1 MCEYASEYVAQEI
14 NLKIAIKTKVMFI
27 KERREKLKEYKTFCV
42 DSQIKNQVYNE
53 IIAVNNKVEEFAFVL
68 KVASKTYDS
77 SLADE
82 WYEKS
87 SFFNLVKDINDD
99 LKVTIGKVKENWDSR
114 FVENIFNMLEI
125 IYDKLMVVYDNRAG
139 AELLGIIL
147 SEKERTYEEVI
158 DNSKEIIGY
167 NSLLAED
174 YITSHEEFSVIEK
187 LYEYSKILNNIDY
200 STFYSHSFNAIPFIS
215 KINNIL
221 GVFLT
226 ELNKVEEIEDKALVN
241 AIIYYLYRCVKSCDI
256 LIKAI
261 NEL

>member
-87 SFFNLVKDINDD
+87 SFFNLVKDI
-99 LKVTIGKVKENWDSR
+99 TMI
-114 FVENIFNMLEI
+114 
-125 IYDKLMVVYDNRAG
+125 
-139 AELLGIIL
+139 
-147 SEKERTYEEVI
+147 
-158 DNSKEIIGY
+158 
-167 NSLLAED
+167 
-174 YITSHEEFSVIEK
+174 
-187 LYEYSKILNNIDY
+187 
-200 STFYSHSFNAIPFIS
+200 
-215 KINNIL
+215 
-221 GVFLT
+221 
-226 ELNKVEEIEDKALVN
+226 
-241 AIIYYLYRCVKSCDI
+241 
-256 LIKAI
+256 
-261 NEL
+261 